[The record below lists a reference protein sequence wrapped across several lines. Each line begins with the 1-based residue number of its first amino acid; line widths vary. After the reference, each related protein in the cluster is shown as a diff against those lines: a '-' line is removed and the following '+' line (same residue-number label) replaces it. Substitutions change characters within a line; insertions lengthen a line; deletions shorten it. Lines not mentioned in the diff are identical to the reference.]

1 MYLWWR
7 TWHDDRRRL
16 WAERFTSGDPKE
28 ALQRHADDL
37 RFGWA
42 AALDGA
48 GVSSLEFTDEGG
60 KVKVVAD
67 GTERMSDTD
76 RAYYASGADLVS
88 TQAKAEAQPAEPG
101 SNPGSSTD
109 DDELP
114 F

>member
-7 TWHDDRRRL
+7 TWHDDQRKL

-28 ALQRHADDL
+28 AKQHHADDL

-42 AALDGA
+42 GGLAAPS
-48 GVSSLEFTDEGG
+48 VTSLEFTDEHGHTKTVNGG
-60 KVKVVAD
+60 GSRDSEA
-67 GTERMSDTD
+67 D
-76 RAYYASGADLVS
+76 RAYYRRGADLVS
-88 TQAKAEAQPAEPG
+88 TQEKAEAHPAEPG

-109 DDELP
+109 LP